1 MSRFSV
7 LVLSPRAR
15 VFNGR
20 LRFAAAQPHEIR
32 VDESEHVEDVRKY
45 DIRLSCRCPRAHF
58 WIELIGKGAVRRY
71 VLDKSTERPP
81 W

>member
-7 LVLSPRAR
+7 LILSPRAR
-15 VFNGR
+15 VFNGL
-20 LRFAAAQPHEIR
+20 LRFAPAQLHEIR
-32 VDESEHVEDVRKY
+32 VDEGEHVEDVRKY
-45 DIRLSCRCPRAHF
+45 DVRLSCRRPRAHF